1 MQGLVNR
8 MLLLQRLFYIL
19 DARQPQAPTVLSILN
34 ILTRV
39 ARHSVEMAYEV
50 QWCPFISVM
59 STTKIKRELDC
70 KRGGCW

>member
-1 MQGLVNR
+1 

-19 DARQPQAPTVLSILN
+19 DARQPQAPTVLSILS

-39 ARHSVEMAYEV
+39 ARHSVETAYEV
-50 QWCPFISVM
+50 QWNPFVSIM
-59 STTKIKRELDC
+59 SAIEIKRELYC